1 MFEFPKIHSFPP
13 FYTKQRN
20 ATILENQLDAWG
32 ALVLDYCEHYRIFSV
47 LENGSVLAQQESH
60 DMPDLFENK
69 AIERAVLDDFKKDIL
84 AHLVTKLARAAY
96 VDPKKRDAGVLLYW
110 RTPAEWAA
118 LLREHVDSTGQLGTI
133 LTVYELTKL
142 EEAAPQFRNMDYQL
156 LVRAIEVL
164 MKQGRAQVLK
174 AEDGSGQIGG
184 VKIV

>member
-20 ATILENQLDAWG
+20 ATILQNQLDAWG
-32 ALVLDYCEHYRIFSV
+32 ALVLNYCEHFRIFSV
-47 LENGSVLAQQESH
+47 LANGSVLALMESS
-60 DMPDLFENK
+60 DMPELFQNK
-69 AIERAVLDDFKKDIL
+69 SIDRAVLSDFRKDIL
-84 AHLVTKLARAAY
+84 AHLVTKLGRAVY
-96 VDPKKRDAGVLLYW
+96 VDPKKQDSGVLLYW

-118 LLREHVDSTGQLGTI
+118 LLREHVDATGQLGTI

-142 EEAAPQFRNMDYQL
+142 EEAAPQFRDMDYGL
-156 LVRAIEVL
+156 LVKVIEVL